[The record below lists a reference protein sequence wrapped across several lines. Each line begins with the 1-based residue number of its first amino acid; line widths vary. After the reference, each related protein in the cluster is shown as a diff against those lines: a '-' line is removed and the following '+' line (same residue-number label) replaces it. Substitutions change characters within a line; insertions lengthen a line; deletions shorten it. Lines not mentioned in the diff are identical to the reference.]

1 MFVIQVSRISE
12 GHNDRSRRW
21 NSRTSRLNCQLGAPE
36 LVPSNQSKNRVG
48 RLSLRNCVS
57 WGGCRDRLFP
67 DGEAQSP
74 PAAQAPVVNQGPGS
88 AYSSGQR
95 GGITAGTVNIGPG
108 SRHLSPTQK
117 EELISDLR
125 GKKVKLDLI
134 YSLDQETASFVTDF
148 VDAFTMAS
156 VDFQKIIFGQTIP
169 PQYGIF
175 LYDPKGEAV
184 ELATALRNAKI
195 PFMIAQSRA
204 GTGPYPPQTPSLT
217 IGLMPQN
224 CNQL

>member
-1 MFVIQVSRISE
+1 MIDRAVGIAGLAVSIAS
-12 GHNDRSRRW
+12 
-21 NSRTSRLNCQLGAPE
+21 
-36 LVPSNQSKNRVG
+36 LVLPSLFPAINRKIA
-48 RLSLRNCVS
+48 
-57 WGGCRDRLFP
+57 WGGFACGIVFLVAAAGIAFFP

-125 GKKVKLDLI
+125 DKKVKLDLI
-134 YSLDQETASFVTDF
+134 YSLDQETASFATDF

-224 CNQL
+224 